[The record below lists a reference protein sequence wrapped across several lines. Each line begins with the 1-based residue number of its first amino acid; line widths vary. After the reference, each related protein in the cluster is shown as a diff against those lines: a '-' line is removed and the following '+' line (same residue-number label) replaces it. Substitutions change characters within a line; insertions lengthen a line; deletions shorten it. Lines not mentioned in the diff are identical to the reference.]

1 MHAKPSKPAVS
12 DLLHPVAFQA
22 VLAALSLFC
31 FITCMLAP
39 CRPALSD
46 LLHLVAL
53 QAVLAALSLFCFIT
67 CVLASCA
74 PTAYSDTMP
83 KRVVLQHHNRHD
95 AAGTIL
101 ATR

>member
-1 MHAKPSKPAVS
+1 MVDVHSVSRMHFNPSKPAV
-12 DLLHPVAFQA
+12 
-22 VLAALSLFC
+22 
-31 FITCMLAP
+31 
-39 CRPALSD
+39 SD